1 MTLKELLAVGT
12 ITVLSIGT
20 ANAGAIIVDPTTDGS
35 YVDIDLGPCAPWWGG
50 CDIDWN
56 LADSLEDEY
65 FTLDVGA
72 SRTFD
77 FFDVEVF
84 AWFGAATVAVEA
96 VLALSEPQSLN
107 SGSGGGFF
115 GSIFGYVSGGAL
127 YWEQQPTPI
136 DLGDG
141 TYLGIAFENL
151 LEFGIGNRTTVS
163 ATVTRHRAIAVS
175 EPGPLALLML
185 GLLALAFSLRG
196 RVAG

>member
-1 MTLKELLAVGT
+1 MILKDLLAAGT
-12 ITVLSIGT
+12 IAVLLIGT
-20 ANAGAIIVDPTTDGS
+20 ANADVIVVDPTTDGS
-35 YVDIDLGPCAPWWGG
+35 YVDIDIGPCVPWWGG

-56 LADSLEDEY
+56 LAGGLEDEY

-72 SRTFD
+72 SETFD
-77 FFDVEVF
+77 FFEVEVF

-96 VLALSEPQSLN
+96 VLALSEPQSFN

-115 GSIFGYVSGGAL
+115 GSFLGYVSGGGL

-141 TYLGIAFENL
+141 TYLGITFENL

-163 ATVTRHRAIAVS
+163 ATVTRYGAIAVS
-175 EPGPLALLML
+175 EPGPLVLSVL

-196 RVAG
+196 RVAS